1 MFGEFLIKIIFSV
14 ALVSFVMIVFF
25 SLLRKNMS
33 SAQGN
38 EGTSTLNIVAQTR
51 VGLKAQ
57 LVLVESDNRRSLI
70 AFSGDEVVPIWTDK
84 IANSETINGE

>member
-25 SLLRKNMS
+25 FLLRKNMS
-33 SAQGN
+33 SVQGN
-38 EGTSTLNIVAQTR
+38 DSTSTLNIVAQTR

-84 IANSETINGE
+84 IANSETINGV